1 MSKIYDSL
9 RKAEKERLE
18 ASNGRLS
25 LQILDPEEITVDQ
38 GAVLDSTP
46 EKMDTLKP
54 LAELAEEGPL
64 DIQSAAP
71 GSPLFVELANH
82 FKTTLRSI
90 KNLAEFSQGRFRDSE
105 FEGNFIRMVCE
116 YVDRAN
122 SGIDC
127 FFDYLKIRSPFRK
140 ENTVHTILEE
150 ILNNNE
156 KRFKDRKIRITQKQ
170 YARSL
175 PETSVPDE
183 VLRYA
188 LNWIVQYASS
198 SISLNGDIEF
208 LTRSINI
215 QEARD
220 QFPSFLKKENKYI
233 EILIVFAVQE
243 KQNKPPGTNL
253 GMQALYGE
261 NNNSFILLL
270 VDEIVKANR
279 GIMRIEADYKRHLT
293 QVSLI
298 LPVERRKLFYY
309 GSVTR

>member
-1 MSKIYDSL
+1 
-9 RKAEKERLE
+9 
-18 ASNGRLS
+18 
-25 LQILDPEEITVDQ
+25 
-38 GAVLDSTP
+38 
-46 EKMDTLKP
+46 
-54 LAELAEEGPL
+54 
-64 DIQSAAP
+64 
-71 GSPLFVELANH
+71 
-82 FKTTLRSI
+82 
-90 KNLAEFSQGRFRDSE
+90 
-105 FEGNFIRMVCE
+105 
-116 YVDRAN
+116 
-122 SGIDC
+122 
-127 FFDYLKIRSPFRK
+127 
-140 ENTVHTILEE
+140 VHTILEE

-175 PETSVPDE
+175 PKTSVPDE

>member
-18 ASNGRLS
+18 ASNGRPS
-25 LQILDPEEITVDQ
+25 LQIFDPEEITVEQ
-38 GAVLDSTP
+38 GAALNSTP

-54 LAELAEEGPL
+54 SAELAEEGSL
-64 DIQSAAP
+64 DMQSAAP
-71 GSPLFVELANH
+71 RSLLFVELANH

-90 KNLAEFSQGRFRDSE
+90 KNLAEFSQGRFRDLE
-105 FEGNFIRMVCE
+105 FEGNFIRTVCE

-122 SGIDC
+122 LEIDC

-150 ILNNNE
+150 ILNDNE

-170 YARSL
+170 YARNL

-183 VLRYA
+183 HLRYI
-188 LNWIVQYASS
+188 LNWVVQYASS
-198 SISLNGDIEF
+198 SVSRDRDIEF
-208 LTRSINI
+208 LTRSIDI

-220 QFPSFLKKENKYI
+220 QPPSFLKKENKYI
-233 EILIVFAVQE
+233 EILIAFAVHE
-243 KQNKPPGTNL
+243 KQNKPPGANL
-253 GMQALYGE
+253 GMQAMYRE
-261 NNNSFILLL
+261 NNNSFILPL
-270 VDEIVKANR
+270 VEDIVKANQ
-279 GIMRIEADYKRHLT
+279 GTMRIEADYKRHFT
-293 QVSLI
+293 QISLI

-309 GSVTR
+309 GSVTK